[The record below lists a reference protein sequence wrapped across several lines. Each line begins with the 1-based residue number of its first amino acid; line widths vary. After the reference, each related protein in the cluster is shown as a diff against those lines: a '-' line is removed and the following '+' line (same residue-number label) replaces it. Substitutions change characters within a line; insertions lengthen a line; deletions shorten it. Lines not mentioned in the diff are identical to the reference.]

1 MNNAYVNRAAVTRLL
16 QEVTW
21 VLVGAF
27 SLMTCFAI
35 APPLYRIS
43 HGVPAD
49 DNFRY
54 YAEGGGGH
62 SLALVVGSSSQL

>member
-1 MNNAYVNRAAVTRLL
+1 
-16 QEVTW
+16 
-21 VLVGAF
+21 
-27 SLMTCFAI
+27 MTCFAI

-54 YAEGGGGH
+54 YAEGG
-62 SLALVVGSSSQL
+62 AVTA